1 MESSK
6 KKLVRWIQQSGAGK
20 RWNASDGP
28 FSLFRFFF
36 AFFSCCCELSAALDS
51 WWPQQNLC
59 NKHHIHK
66 LSLKAGKLL
75 FQKKSHQSKS
85 FLRSASDQGGA
96 QEGPFAVTTG
106 PVLTHVVADG
116 FSSDYSFFCASL
128 TDQFKLGQ
136 SLLHHLLDLIQGS
149 ICCTLNHTWNWF
161 RLKYWP
167 TFWYLNKTTK
177 LPRVFNFVFAKI
189 SATTEITE
197 IHEISPNFFLRLAHK
212 ICFF

>member
-1 MESSK
+1 MARFRCS
-6 KKLVRWIQQSGAGK
+6 V
-20 RWNASDGP
+20 
-28 FSLFRFFF
+28 FSLL
-36 AFFSCCCELSAALDS
+36 SSPCCCELSAALDS

-136 SLLHHLLDLIQGS
+136 SLLHLSRPDPGFHLLHVESYMELIQTEVLTKFL
-149 ICCTLNHTWNWF
+149 IF
-161 RLKYWP
+161 EY
-167 TFWYLNKTTK
+167 TK
-177 LPRVFNFVFAKI
+177 LPLASENPAVLSKLRPPSMTVFSDGFLM
-189 SATTEITE
+189 TCC
-197 IHEISPNFFLRLAHK
+197 HELM
-212 ICFF
+212 